1 MIAATS
7 ATVRNLTSLSG
18 VASAAIESPL
28 PTELVRHA
36 GHGASVTPV
45 SSVSP
50 VWKRAS
56 PCEPC
61 QFGAGLAVGRAAA
74 ASCSYPHVSGH
85 RRDGAGNLRCHSR
98 AIASVLTQ
106 GYRRVTA
113 GLILQPPI
121 KALAVLLLAGPT

>member
-18 VASAAIESPL
+18 VASAAIDSPL

-36 GHGASVTPV
+36 RPGASVTPV

-61 QFGAGLAVGRAAA
+61 QFAAA
-74 ASCSYPHVSGH
+74 APDHQRGGRTSSYPQVSGI
-85 RRDGAGNLRCHSR
+85 AGRW
-98 AIASVLTQ
+98 
-106 GYRRVTA
+106 
-113 GLILQPPI
+113 PPDTSATI
-121 KALAVLLLAGPT
+121 PVLLRLANLSDIAALRQAAQGAS

>member
-36 GHGASVTPV
+36 GSGASVTPV

-50 VWKRAS
+50 VWKRAT
-56 PCEPC
+56 PREPC
-61 QFGAGLAVGRAAA
+61 QFAAA
-74 ASCSYPHVSGH
+74 CEQAVSVPLPRVVSGVTPLARAQLPPAVSGGLDCGQH
-85 RRDGAGNLRCHSR
+85 GRPHAMLLEFPDRVDGG
-98 AIASVLTQ
+98 
-106 GYRRVTA
+106 
-113 GLILQPPI
+113 
-121 KALAVLLLAGPT
+121 